1 MKVLPESSEYFMLAL
16 QCDKLLQ
23 SQDGKAIET
32 WGKDVAKAVAKR
44 HIEIEKEISNQDE
57 LARRK
62 KPRPIKDEF
71 LKDLI
76 FSMGGVYKG
85 NYHYEIPDGL
95 PTPLHLEEVGR
106 LLMKRAFEI
115 QTYPR
120 FLWGTGLVLSAMF
133 SIFAVVIACIAPAD
147 IFSWIFVALFAIPTA
162 FCIIK
167 LREIAPFREA
177 LEIMRH
183 RISKSK

>member
-23 SQDGKAIET
+23 SQDGKSIEA

-44 HIEIEKEISNQDE
+44 HLEIEKEISKQDE
-57 LARRK
+57 LTRRK

-71 LKDLI
+71 LKELVL
-76 FSMGGVYKG
+76 SMGGVYKG
-85 NYHYEIPDGL
+85 NYHYEIPEGL

-120 FLWGTGLVLSAMF
+120 FLWGTGLILSATF
-133 SIFAVVIACIAPAD
+133 AIFAVIIACIAPAD
-147 IFSWIFVALFAIPTA
+147 IYSWIFVVSFAIPTA
-162 FCIIK
+162 YCAVK
-167 LREIAPFREA
+167 LREIAPFKEA
-177 LEIMRH
+177 LNIIRQ